1 MIFSLYH
8 DLFLLLDEFLFF
20 SMVSIG
26 SDCFFSLFFSYCFLL
41 TLFSLFLFSLW
52 LIVKRRMSFSHFIPS
67 LLSLIFTIKYKKMC
81 VCSLHSHTHIAY
93 ASPSFHIGFLP
104 SSSNLQIDLKM
115 RKREVKIILTYF
127 LYASL
132 NF

>member
-8 DLFLLLDEFLFF
+8 DLFLLLDEFLFLFYLFISSDSF
-20 SMVSIG
+20 SFLLLLF
-26 SDCFFSLFFSYCFLL
+26 FFSV
-41 TLFSLFLFSLW
+41 

-67 LLSLIFTIKYKKMC
+67 LLSLLFTIKYKKMC

-115 RKREVKIILTYF
+115 RKRGKSYF
-127 LYASL
+127 DLFL
-132 NF
+132 IRFP